1 MHPVP
6 PPAQPN
12 QSLIDG
18 LTVLQALAVAAGPV
32 GGRALA
38 RELNLE
44 PTRVNRLLKTLAFLG
59 MAEQT
64 SDRKYLPGPGM
75 HILAARSLY
84 GSGLVTQAMPHLEK
98 LVARFDR
105 VVALGVLWR
114 DQVSYLYHWQPG
126 ITSVEAV
133 GRLNAYP
140 ASQSSIGRVILAR
153 ASEDYVRALYQDREI
168 PLFAGGIDDLLAALR
183 KEREQGYAYVV
194 QRAEPFTS
202 SLAVP
207 LGNPPYAGLA
217 LGGGVPPEQVQEC
230 VVALR
235 EAAREIEAARGK
247 K

>member
-1 MHPVP
+1 MHPVA

-75 HILAARSLY
+75 HI
-84 GSGLVTQAMPHLEK
+84 QAMPHLEK

-140 ASQSSIGRVILAR
+140 ASQSSIGRIILAR
-153 ASEDYVRALYQDREI
+153 ASEEFVRTLYQGKEI
-168 PLFAGGIDDLLAALR
+168 ALFPGGIDDFLTALR

-207 LGNPPYAGLA
+207 LGDPPYAGLA
-217 LGGGVPPEQVQEC
+217 LGGGVPPEQIEEC
-230 VVALR
+230 VAALR
-235 EAAREIEAARGK
+235 EAAREIERSRSK
-247 K
+247 R

>member
-1 MHPVP
+1 MHSVA

-75 HILAARSLY
+75 HVLAARSLY
-84 GSGLVTQAMPHLEK
+84 GSGLVRQAMPQLEA
-98 LVARFDR
+98 LTRFQR

-114 DQVSYLYHWQPG
+114 DQVSYLYHWEPG
-126 ITSVEAV
+126 LSSVQAV
-133 GRLNAYP
+133 GRLNVYP
-140 ASQSSIGRVILAR
+140 ASQSSIGRMLLAR
-153 ASEDYVRALYQDREI
+153 MDEAYVRALYEGKEI
-168 PLFAGGIDDLLAALR
+168 ALFPGGIEDLLAALR
-183 KEREQGYAYVV
+183 NEREQNYAYVV
-194 QRAEPFTS
+194 QRTEPFTS

-207 LGNPPYAGLA
+207 LGRPAYAGIA
-217 LGGGVPPEQVQEC
+217 LGGGVRPEEVADC
-230 VVALR
+230 LRALR
-235 EAAREIEAARGK
+235 DAAREIEEARTK
-247 K
+247 

>member
-1 MHPVP
+1 MHPVA

-64 SDRKYLPGPGM
+64 SDRKYFPGPGM
-75 HILAARSLY
+75 HILAARALY
-84 GSGLVTQAMPHLEK
+84 GSGLVTRAMPYLEQ
-98 LVARFDR
+98 LVARYDR

-126 ITSVEAV
+126 
-133 GRLNAYP
+133 
-140 ASQSSIGRVILAR
+140 
-153 ASEDYVRALYQDREI
+153 
-168 PLFAGGIDDLLAALR
+168 
-183 KEREQGYAYVV
+183 
-194 QRAEPFTS
+194 
-202 SLAVP
+202 
-207 LGNPPYAGLA
+207 
-217 LGGGVPPEQVQEC
+217 
-230 VVALR
+230 
-235 EAAREIEAARGK
+235 
-247 K
+247 